1 MAVGDYK
8 RALRQGRK
16 EYQANLAK
24 GVYPYLQVLEELTSN
39 IEIESEVSLGIND
52 IPIDRIVGTKSHARS
67 TAFASNFMPLLPDH
81 SEFAIKWSS
90 LYDTHIR

>member
-24 GVYPYLQVLEELTSN
+24 GVYPYLQVLEELRAISRSN
-39 IEIESEVSLGIND
+39 PRYRWGSMIFRLTALF
-52 IPIDRIVGTKSHARS
+52 GTNSHARS
-67 TAFASNFMPLLPDH
+67 TAFASNFMPFWMKTANSQPSGLR
-81 SEFAIKWSS
+81 FA
-90 LYDTHIR
+90 TFT